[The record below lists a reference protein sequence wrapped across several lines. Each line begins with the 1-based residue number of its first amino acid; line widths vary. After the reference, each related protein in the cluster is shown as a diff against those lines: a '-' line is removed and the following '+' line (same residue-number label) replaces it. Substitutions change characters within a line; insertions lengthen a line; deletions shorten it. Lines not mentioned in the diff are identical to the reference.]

1 MTYAELH
8 CLSNYSFLRG
18 ASHPEDLVDRAA
30 ELRLDALAL
39 TDWNG
44 LYGAVRF
51 ARAARE
57 RGLRA
62 IVGTNVAFE
71 TGGRLVLLAQ
81 SREGYH
87 NLCRLLSR
95 THLDHQRGAAVLTLQ
110 TLEANSAG
118 LVVLTGGPA
127 GVLAKALAHDGPEA
141 AVDLLLRLHAI
152 CAPGQ
157 LFVELQ
163 SHLRLGEQRINAMMG
178 EVARRV
184 GVPLLAT
191 NGVLAARKEDQPLQ
205 DILTCI
211 RERTTLD
218 DARRR
223 LLLQPNAEWHL
234 KSAVEMRRLFA
245 DRPEA
250 VEAAARVAGACDF
263 DLLSLRDHRPIIP
276 LPPGETPYS
285 YLCELVHAGIRTRY
299 HPVNSQTMRQLIHE
313 LEVIDKLDFAMYFL
327 VAYDIVMACRERG
340 ITINGRGSA
349 PNSAVCYALG
359 ITDVDPLRAGLLF
372 ERFLSEDRPEPPDI
386 DLDIE
391 HERREEVIQ
400 YMYETY
406 GREYVGMVC
415 EVISY
420 RARSAV
426 RDVGKALG
434 LTLQQVDRLA
444 KAVDTHAAPG
454 VQAELGSLPAGHAP
468 GEGGIEGPVA
478 TQLYELCRR
487 IDGFP
492 RHLSIHVGGMVLA
505 SRPLIELAP
514 VEWAAMPNRSIV
526 QWDKDDLADMGFVK
540 YDLLGLGM
548 LTLIRRCNDLLE
560 QEGRKRIDPALLPYD
575 DEEIYSLLRSADTL
589 GVFQVES
596 RAQMAALPRT
606 RPTTFYDIAI
616 QVALIRPGP
625 IQGDMVHPYIRR
637 RRGEERVTYP
647 HALLK
652 PVLERT
658 LGVPLFQEQTMRLA
672 IVGANFSPGQAD
684 ALRRAMGSKRSRA
697 QMQVLET
704 ALIEG
709 MQRNGIPER
718 TAQQVYRQ
726 LAAFASYGFPESH
739 ALAFALLVYL
749 SAYLKV
755 HYPAQFYCAL
765 LNSQPMGFYSPE
777 VIINE
782 AKRRGI
788 EIRPV
793 DVQQSW
799 SECSLED
806 GHVRLGYR
814 YVAGIGGTV
823 LEHLDRERERGPYHS
838 LVDFVERS
846 RLPVDVL
853 ERLAAIGAYTT
864 TWGIGRR
871 EALWRVG
878 ELHRTHRAGQFPGLP
893 EALAEPL
900 SLREMQPAEEVI
912 AEYDVLGFSPSA
924 QIMELYR
931 PRLNAGSFLRAEDV
945 QYAPLHESI
954 SVAGLI
960 VCLQRPPTAKGVVFI
975 SLLDETGLINI
986 IVRPEVYQAY
996 RRAIRGAG
1004 ILAVSGVI
1012 ERNAGVTNIL
1022 AQRVGA
1028 LPRTFRAPAFK
1039 SFR

>member
-1 MTYAELH
+1 MSYAELH

-18 ASHPEDLVDRAA
+18 ASHPEDLVERAA
-30 ELRLDALAL
+30 ELGLHGLAL

-51 ARAARE
+51 ARAARD
-57 RGLRA
+57 RGVRA
-62 IVGTNVAFE
+62 IVGANIAFE

-81 SREGYH
+81 SRDGYH
-87 NLCRLLSR
+87 NLCRLLSKS
-95 THLDHQRGAAVLTLQ
+95 HLEHERGATMLTLE
-110 TLEANSAG
+110 TLASNAVG
-118 LVVLTGGPA
+118 LTVLTGGPT
-127 GVLAKALAHDGPEA
+127 GVLTKRLAQAGPDAALKLLGRLRAICGPE
-141 AVDLLLRLHAI
+141 
-152 CAPGQ
+152 Q

-163 SHLRLGEQRINAMMG
+163 SHFRLGEQRLNVALV

-184 GVPLLAT
+184 GVPLIAT
-191 NGVLAARKEDQPLQ
+191 NGVLAARKADQPLQ
-205 DILTCI
+205 DVLTCI

-218 DARRR
+218 EARRK

-234 KSAVEMRRLFA
+234 KGAAEMRRLFA
-245 DRPEA
+245 DHPEA
-250 VEAAARVAGACDF
+250 VEATTLVVGACDF
-263 DLLSLRDHRPIIP
+263 DLLSLREHRPLVP
-276 LPPGETPYS
+276 LPEGETPYS
-285 YLCELVHAGIRTRY
+285 YLYKLVHEGICTRY
-299 HPVNSQTMRQLIHE
+299 HPVTAQAMRQLTHE

-327 VAYDIVMACRERG
+327 VAYDIVKACRARG

-359 ITDVDPLRAGLLF
+359 ITDVDPLRSGLLF
-372 ERFLSEDRPEPPDI
+372 ERFLSEERPEPPDI

-400 YMYETY
+400 YMYEAY

-434 LTLQQVDRLA
+434 LTLQQVDHLA
-444 KAVDTHAAPG
+444 KSLDTHAASG
-454 VQAELGSLPAGHAP
+454 VQADLTAASS
-468 GEGGIEGPVA
+468 GEAVIEGPVA
-478 TQLYELCRR
+478 AQLYELCRR

-505 SRPLIELAP
+505 NRPLIELAP

-560 QEGRKRIDPALLPYD
+560 QDGETRIDPAMLSYD
-575 DEEIYSLLRSADTL
+575 DEATYRLLRSADTL

-596 RAQMAALPRT
+596 RAQMGALPRT

-684 ALRRAMGSKRSRA
+684 ALRRAMGRKRSQT
-697 QMQVLET
+697 QMMALET

-709 MQRNGIPER
+709 MQHNGIPER
-718 TAQQVYRQ
+718 TAHQVYRQ

-755 HYPAQFYCAL
+755 YYPVHFYCAL

-777 VIINE
+777 AIINE
-782 AKRRGI
+782 AKRRCI

-793 DVQQSW
+793 DIQHSW
-799 SECSLED
+799 SECVLED
-806 GHVRLGYR
+806 GHIRLGYR
-814 YVAGIGGTV
+814 YVAGIGGTM
-823 LEHLDRERERGPYHS
+823 LEQLDRERDRGPYRS
-838 LVDFVERS
+838 LTDFVERS
-846 RLPVDVL
+846 RLPIDIL
-853 ERLAAIGAYTT
+853 ERLARIGAYS
-864 TWGIGRR
+864 GLGVERR
-871 EALWRVG
+871 AALWRVG
-878 ELHRTHRAGQFPGLP
+878 ELHRTHRVGQLPGVP
-893 EALAEPL
+893 EALAEPVA
-900 SLREMQPAEEVI
+900 LREMRPDEEVI

-931 PRLNAGSFLRAEDV
+931 PRLNPADFLRAEDV
-945 QYAPLHESI
+945 QFAPMHETI
-954 SVAGLI
+954 AVAGLI
-960 VCLQRPPTAKGVVFI
+960 ICLQRPPTAKGVVFI

-986 IVRPEVYQAY
+986 IVRPEVYQTY
-996 RRAIRGAG
+996 RSIIRGAG
-1004 ILAVSGVI
+1004 ILAVKGVI
-1012 ERNAGVTNIL
+1012 ERNAGVTNII
-1022 AQRVGA
+1022 AERVGT
-1028 LPRTFRAPAFK
+1028 LPHTFRAPAFK